1 MRQIIK
7 IKNCNCIS
15 EANISIQEGE
25 LNIKYGPNGTGK
37 SSISEAIF
45 AASQGNAERLG
56 KLKPYSAQ
64 EGEKPAVES
73 LNFSKVRVFDEN
85 YIQGYLLKGDMFFE
99 DSFQVFL
106 KSDECDALTQE
117 INTLLSALQGMFRRL
132 ATEGIAD
139 PVSSLPGT
147 VCWLVSEKGFQGQD
161 YGN

>member
-1 MRQIIK
+1 MRQTIK

-37 SSISEAIF
+37 TSISEAIY
-45 AASQGNAERLG
+45 AASQGNADRLG

-64 EGEKPAVES
+64 EGEEPTVEG

-85 YIQGYLLKGDMFFE
+85 YIQGYLLKGDTFFE

-117 INTLLSALQGMFRRL
+117 INTLLSALQSKSIFDANFKIRY
-132 ATEGIAD
+132 AGIR
-139 PVSSLPGT
+139 T
-147 VCWLVSEKGFQGQD
+147 
-161 YGN
+161 